1 MLFGQALSD
10 VLGGLSILTWLG
22 AQSPQIYENYKNG
35 SVEGLA
41 LPFLVSWFF
50 GDFTNLVGC
59 VLTRQLPFQTY
70 LAAYFLVVDV
80 ILCGQFAYYS
90 RRRRVHHL
98 PPLSESFP
106 YAQGPAPHGPYVH
119 PRHPSRSRKRR
130 SRSSRGKS
138 STSGSDDPMQASWMS
153 ESSRSVSSPQIPT
166 RPLDSRRSSYNP
178 SVSTSSAPHTEPP
191 SPTLPERGR
200 TLTRAPLPFDP
211 TLSTIYGSPASG
223 GVHPA
228 MMHHV
233 AFMQP
238 PEEEP
243 RPSRTR
249 SSSSRSRPPPPSRRS
264 TSIVFLSVGL
274 LVTFGKLGG
283 RGGIGAMQ
291 ATSGRAWSTGV
302 QGASASEGTGSNP
315 LWWAASTRLYPQF
328 FPPSSPSRR
337 SFPERAKRS
346 TFPLDVSTTPSSTS
360 PSFYAGS
367 LDEDEPE
374 DESDDDRPPPSG
386 PDYDRFIG
394 RASAWLCTTLYLTS
408 RLPQIWQNFRRRSVE
423 GLAMSLF
430 GFAFLGNSLYVA
442 SIVTNP
448 LVSTP
453 GYLVES
459 LPYLLGSGGTLC
471 FDLMIIAQSY
481 LYSEKR
487 KARKEHERRRHAAA
501 KGFDAEEEAA
511 LLDADETEADR
522 DGDSRD
528 RRYGSGRRSAS
539 SGHGRSVSSRRT
551 ISTSRS
557 DSAELGKQPLSRA
570 ERGIL
575 DDAPF
580 DFDSVGVDED
590 RWPSRSAS
598 RSRTT
603 SGGSTAPDTIFEE
616 GESSVTLRG

>member
-59 VLTRQLPFQTY
+59 ILTRQLPFQTY

-80 ILCGQFAYYS
+80 ILCGQFAYY
-90 RRRRVHHL
+90 RRRRRAHHL

-106 YAQGPAPHGPYVH
+106 YAQGPAPHGPHVH

-153 ESSRSVSSPQIPT
+153 ESSRSVSSPQIPA
-166 RPLDSRRSSYNP
+166 RPLGSRRSSYNP
-178 SVSTSSAPHTEPP
+178 SVSTSSVPHSEPP

-223 GVHPA
+223 GVHSA
-228 MMHHV
+228 LMHHV

-238 PEEEP
+238 AEEEP
-243 RPSRTR
+243 RRSRTR
-249 SSSSRSRPPPPSRRS
+249 SLSSRSRPPPPSRRS

-283 RGGIGAMQ
+283 VGGSGAMQ

-302 QGASASEGTGSNP
+302 QGAGTAGRAGSNA
-315 LWWAASTRLYPQF
+315 LRWAASARLYPRF
-328 FPPSSPSRR
+328 SPSPAPSRR
-337 SFPERAKRS
+337 SFPPLAKRS
-346 TFPLDVSTTPSSTS
+346 TFPLDVSTPPSSDS
-360 PSFYAGS
+360 PSLYAVS
-367 LDEDEPE
+367 LDEPQGMPN
-374 DESDDDRPPPSG
+374 DDRSPPSG

-442 SIVTNP
+442 SILTNP
-448 LVSTP
+448 LLSTV
-453 GYLVES
+453 GYLLES

-501 KGFDAEEEAA
+501 KGFDVEEEAA
-511 LLDADETEADR
+511 LLDAADETETETDGGGLPDR
-522 DGDSRD
+522 S
-528 RRYGSGRRSAS
+528 GSGKRSS
-539 SGHGRSVSSRRT
+539 SRGHARSISSRRT

-557 DSAELGKQPLSRA
+557 DSTELGKPQLSRA

-575 DDAPF
+575 EDAPF
-580 DFDSVGVDED
+580 DFDGVVVEEG
-590 RWPSRSAS
+590 RWPARSAS

-603 SGGSTAPDTIFEE
+603 SGGPTAADTIFEE